1 MAANNETNITV
12 SLTCGIIGWNQ
23 GVWED
28 ISTNSGYLNSPW
40 YTGEKGGDDWTENK
54 NNKASRIWSD
64 KYFEKNSIEWVRFT
78 YFSDELSLENRTMIR
93 HHRWKNT
100 TSSQFTWTDN
110 SRQQMWAQYLGK
122 CSAEN
127 GIPDIGIP
135 SQDIET
141 LAKDIVIETINTRE
155 NNYKMAVN
163 FLPKSLFATGGRA
176 IQAYQNDLTNRVQ
189 EQLQKYKGNK
199 P

>member
-1 MAANNETNITV
+1 MGPSINNQKYIPKEAKKNKRQKLISSLIAAHLVSLHSLKAMAANNETNITV
-12 SLTCGIIGWNQ
+12 GLTCGIIGWNQ

-122 CSAEN
+122 
-127 GIPDIGIP
+127 
-135 SQDIET
+135 
-141 LAKDIVIETINTRE
+141 
-155 NNYKMAVN
+155 
-163 FLPKSLFATGGRA
+163 
-176 IQAYQNDLTNRVQ
+176 
-189 EQLQKYKGNK
+189 
-199 P
+199 